1 MRTQSLDTHPDAERA
16 LIEVIRKASI
26 AKRFQL
32 VQSLTQ
38 SACWSSIR
46 AWLQSHPGAKEQEA
60 ALHLVSCTYGT
71 EMAQIIRE
79 PLEQDASWHIQ
90 PADLLAVISPAIAV
104 FHELGVPCYLGGS
117 LASSLHGMQQM
128 AQDIDLVVDLRNC
141 PVSSLCTSLTQ
152 HYLIEERMIQQA
164 MLRHTSFSLL
174 HLDSLMKI
182 DVVISKFDAFDTAMR
197 PLVREYKLDKQ
208 YPPFRVASVYEMILF
223 KLQRFQHH
231 EQAHPNRLMDDAE
244 WNDIVGMLK
253 VQGPF
258 LDQELLVWWVK
269 RLGIGMAWRKAITDT
284 GLGNVEVGEVIGQ
297 QEKTGEKERMLDVH
311 VS

>member
-38 SACWSSIR
+38 SVCWSSIHS
-46 AWLQSHPGAKEQEA
+46 WLQSHPGAREQEA
-60 ALHLVSCTYGT
+60 ALQFVTCTYGA
-71 EMAQIIRE
+71 EMAQIIRVS
-79 PLEQDASWHIQ
+79 LKQDASWHIQ
-90 PADLLAVISPAIAV
+90 PVDLLAVISPAIAV

-128 AQDIDLVVDLRNC
+128 AQDIDLVVDLWNC
-141 PVSSLCTSLTQ
+141 SVSSLCTSLTQ
-152 HYLIEERMIQQA
+152 HYVIEERMIQQA
-164 MLRHTSFSLL
+164 MLRYTSFSLI

-182 DVVISKFDAFDTAMR
+182 DVIIPKSDTFDTAMR
-197 PLVREYKLDKQ
+197 PLVREYTLDKQ

-223 KLQRFQHH
+223 KLQRYHSH
-231 EQAHPNRLMDDAE
+231 EQAYPGRLMDDAE

-258 LDQELLVWWVK
+258 LDQVLLAWWVK
-269 RLGIGMAWRKAITDT
+269 KLRIEMTWQKAITDT
-284 GLGNVEVGEVIGQ
+284 GLGNVEVGEGSSQ
-297 QEKTGEKERMLDVH
+297 QEKTGEKERMLNVH